1 MSKRPSSE
9 ILLFLSRKRQCFF
22 VLKKRI
28 PVSAVFFFSR
38 KIVYFQV
45 LQAFAR
51 AEKKLKPNWR
61 EMFTEVKDVL
71 LRKKCLLLDF
81 VPITYQNVKLDLSN
95 SFQVYD
101 EIPTDLQKQMSNME
115 KHVEMY
121 KDQYPLKVVPLDYR
135 K

>member
-1 MSKRPSSE
+1 MPS
-9 ILLFLSRKRQCFF
+9 
-22 VLKKRI
+22 
-28 PVSAVFFFSR
+28 
-38 KIVYFQV
+38 
-45 LQAFAR
+45 
-51 AEKKLKPNWR
+51 
-61 EMFTEVKDVL
+61 
-71 LRKKCLLLDF
+71 LLDF
-81 VPITYQNVKLDLSN
+81 VQITYQNVKLDLSN

>member
-1 MSKRPSSE
+1 MFLCSKEKDTSLRSAF
-9 ILLFLSRKRQCFF
+9 FLQKNSVFSGTASFRQGWEEAQAK
-22 VLKKRI
+22 LERN
-28 PVSAVFFFSR
+28 
-38 KIVYFQV
+38 VYWG
-45 LQAFAR
+45 
-51 AEKKLKPNWR
+51 EG
-61 EMFTEVKDVL
+61 

-121 KDQYPLKVVPLDYR
+121 KDQYPLKVVPLNYR

>member
-1 MSKRPSSE
+1 MLKRPSSE
-9 ILLFLSRKRQCFF
+9 VLLFLSRKQCFY
-22 VLKKRI
+22 VLKKKDSSHR
-28 PVSAVFFFSR
+28 SAFFSR

-61 EMFTEVKDVL
+61 EMFTEVRDVL

>member
-1 MSKRPSSE
+1 MFLCSSK
-9 ILLFLSRKRQCFF
+9 
-22 VLKKRI
+22 VRI
-28 PVSAVFFFSR
+28 PVSAVLFSSR

-121 KDQYPLKVVPLDYR
+121 KDQYPLKVVPLNYR